1 MKFDEACKIAYNLL
15 GNGFTEI
22 KDLGDCWYFWGCDPE
37 VKPLGPQPIIIFKE
51 TGQVTDWMELVF
63 VMHHSDEGELL
74 PIPPEYAYKK

>member
-1 MKFDEACKIAYNLL
+1 MSFDEACKTAYELL

-37 VKPLGPQPIIIFKE
+37 IKPLGPQPIIIFKE
-51 TGQVTDWMELVF
+51 SGEVTDWMELVF
-63 VMHHSDEGELL
+63 GMHHSDEGESL

>member
-1 MKFDEACKIAYNLL
+1 MSFDEACKTAYELL

-37 VKPLGPQPIIIFKE
+37 IKPLGPQPIIIFKKS
-51 TGQVTDWMELVF
+51 GKVTDWMELVF

-74 PIPPEYAYKK
+74 PIPQGYAYKK